1 MQHNSNLFVID
12 RKKQDRVNKMV
23 NKLDSQLKAKK
34 DDEDDR
40 ILAAVAERE
49 ALREREMQEKQEQ
62 LEQTLK
68 EMSEH
73 RTQQM
78 KQR

>member
-1 MQHNSNLFVID
+1 MFNYILLS
-12 RKKQDRVNKMV
+12 RKKQNRVNKMV

-40 ILAAVAERE
+40 IAQAVAERE
-49 ALREREMQEKQEQ
+49 ALREKEMLEKQEQ
-62 LEQTLK
+62 LEHTLK